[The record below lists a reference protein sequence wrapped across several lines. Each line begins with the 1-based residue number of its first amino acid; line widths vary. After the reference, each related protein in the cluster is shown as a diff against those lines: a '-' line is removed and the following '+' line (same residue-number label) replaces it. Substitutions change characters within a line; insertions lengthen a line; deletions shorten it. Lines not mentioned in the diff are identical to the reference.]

1 MRLADRLTP
10 RSITAQITCIVS
22 LSVVVGLVLVMTI
35 VLFFLEG
42 NPRYGLTA
50 MAAQIGTVSRLARAA
65 KSDGEL
71 AAIIAVARDTG
82 IRVKRAALGEIKVA
96 QDGCC
101 LSTEA
106 SLLARR
112 LESRWGVDVLEVVAS
127 PGGALGQLAVKL
139 NERDV
144 LVFDGM
150 YGLSLWTIVVAPT
163 VLALVIVLLFVV
175 LLSIYAVRWITS
187 PLSAL
192 AAAAQSFGRS
202 PEDNK
207 ILRRRGP
214 REIVQVVDALNEMR
228 TRIRGLLDDRTRM
241 LTAISHD
248 LRTPLTRL
256 RLRAER
262 VADPVLREGQLH
274 EITRITHMLDETL
287 SYLRRDARSE
297 HVSRVDLPSLLQTI
311 CAEFADVGHTVTY
324 EGPPHLTWTCRPG
337 VLARAISNIVDNAV
351 KHGAI
356 VTVVLRSGDDRAVA
370 IDVGDDGPGIPAAL
384 REKVFDPFFKGD
396 TARGTD
402 GRSGFGLGLSIA
414 RDVVNGHGGEIE
426 LLEHK
431 PRGLV
436 VRIRLPAMAAA
447 DRGNIS

>member
-10 RSITAQITCIVS
+10 RSITAQITCIVT

-71 AAIIAVARDTG
+71 TAIIAVARDTG
-82 IRVKRAALGEIKVA
+82 VQVKRAALGEIKVA

-127 PGGALGQLAVKL
+127 PGGASGQLAVKL

-175 LLSIYAVRWITS
+175 LLSIYAVRWIIS

-214 REIVQVVDALNEMR
+214 REIVQVADALNEMR

-262 VADPVLREGQLH
+262 VADPALREGQLH

-287 SYLRRDARSE
+287 GYLRRDARSE
-297 HVSRVDLPSLLQTI
+297 PVSRVDLPSLLQTI

-356 VTVVLRSGDDRAVA
+356 VTVVLCPGDDGAVA

-396 TARGTD
+396 TARGAD

-414 RDVVNGHGGEIE
+414 RDVVNGHGGGIE
-426 LLEHK
+426 LLERK
-431 PRGLV
+431 PRGLM
-436 VRIRLPAMAAA
+436 VRIRLPGIAAA